1 MRIIGVVL
9 AGVLIL
15 TQSSAQVA
23 PQPILSITPFDIQKD
38 STPWSRPKKATI
50 LALTLPGS
58 GQIYNKQYWKAG
70 IVYAGGVGIYMAF
83 RFNQDS
89 LNAYQTEYVNRLNGD
104 TANYRNL
111 STQSIRNFRNQHRR
125 FRDISL
131 LGFAG
136 LYALQVIDANV
147 DAHLQEFRVNEDLSL
162 KVQPRVYAWHPS
174 LGRYSGLSLTLNIR

>member
-1 MRIIGVVL
+1 MRWIWVGFAVVL
-9 AGVLIL
+9 VAL
-15 TQSSAQVA
+15 QSFAQRL
-23 PQPILSITPFDIQKD
+23 PQAIETTLHFSIAKD
-38 STPWSRPKKATI
+38 STPWSRPKKATV
-50 LALTLPGS
+50 LALALPGA
-58 GQIYNKQYWKAG
+58 GQIYNKQYLKAG
-70 IVYAGGVGIYMAF
+70 IVYAGGVGIYMAY
-83 RFNQDS
+83 RYNQDS

-147 DAHLQEFRVNEDLSL
+147 DAHLQEFRVNKDLSL
-162 KVQPRVYAWHPS
+162 KVKPSIYAWHPS
-174 LGRYSGLSLTLNIR
+174 LGRYSGLSLTLNIH